1 MNHHDT
7 GHLVDGYNRM
17 MERIKSTID
26 NATEETPPTLQ
37 NAIDKAIVTARAD
50 QELTQEE
57 AEQIANTI
65 KHDLN
70 DAAEHLMETNSDFTE
85 WLKMDLDALEQKIL
99 DLFLS
104 VADHTRMEIK
114 QFIGNVSDTT
124 HYATELACRGD
135 YQCQHCDNVIHI
147 ASVSPLT
154 ACPVCKHTEFNRFH
168 SPGSSGH

>member
-1 MNHHDT
+1 MNHQET

-26 NATEETPPTLQ
+26 NATEDAAPTLQ
-37 NAIDKAIVTARAD
+37 KAMDKAIEKAK
-50 QELTQEE
+50 QEKELTREE

-114 QFIGNVSDTT
+114 QFIGEIEDSFYYSND
-124 HYATELACRGD
+124 LAYKGD
-135 YQCQHCDNVIHI
+135 YRCEHCNNVVHV
-147 ASVSPLT
+147 SRVSPLVP
-154 ACPVCKHTEFNRFH
+154 CPVCKQTEFRRYF
-168 SPGSSGH
+168 PPSG

>member
-1 MNHHDT
+1 MNHQET

-26 NATEETPPTLQ
+26 NATEDTPPTLQ
-37 NAIDKAIVTARAD
+37 NAMDKAITQAKEHK
-50 QELTQEE
+50 ELTKAE

-104 VADHTRMEIK
+104 VADHTRMELK
-114 QFIGNVSDTT
+114 QFLGDIEDSTYYSND
-124 HYATELACRGD
+124 LACKGD
-135 YQCQHCDNVIHI
+135 YQCEHCSNVIHV
-147 ASVSPLT
+147 ARVSPLSS
-154 ACPVCKHTEFNRFH
+154 CPVCKQTEFRRYR
-168 SPGSSGH
+168 PSSH

>member
-1 MNHHDT
+1 MNHQET

-17 MERIKSTID
+17 MERIKATIES
-26 NATEETPPTLQ
+26 ATEDETPTLQ
-37 NAIDKAIVTARAD
+37 KAIDKAIEQAKTKK
-50 QELTQEE
+50 ELTRDE

-65 KHDLN
+65 KNDLN

-114 QFIGNVSDTT
+114 QFIGEIEDTA
-124 HYATELACRGD
+124 YYSNDLACKGD
-135 YQCQHCDNVIHI
+135 YQCQHCHNVTHV
-147 ASVSPLT
+147 SRVSPLVP
-154 ACPVCKHTEFNRFH
+154 CPVCKQTEFRRYRPPSH
-168 SPGSSGH
+168 

>member
-1 MNHHDT
+1 MNHQET

-26 NATEETPPTLQ
+26 NATEDATPTLQ
-37 NAIDKAIVTARAD
+37 KAMEQAINHANE
-50 QELTQEE
+50 QEELTRSE

-65 KHDLN
+65 KNDLN

-114 QFIGNVSDTT
+114 QFIGDVEDSTYYSND
-124 HYATELACRGD
+124 LACRGD
-135 YQCQHCDNVIHI
+135 YQCLHCQNVIHL
-147 ASVSPLT
+147 ARVSPLV
-154 ACPVCKHTEFNRFH
+154 ACPVCKQTEFMRYHPPSN
-168 SPGSSGH
+168 

>member
-7 GHLVDGYNRM
+7 GHLVDGYNKM

-26 NATEETPPTLQ
+26 NATEATPPTLQ
-37 NAIDKAIVTARAD
+37 TALDLAINKAKAD
-50 QELTQEE
+50 HELTQDE
-57 AEQIANTI
+57 AEKIASTI

-85 WLKMDLDALEQKIL
+85 WLKMDLDVLEQKVL

-114 QFIGNVSDTT
+114 QFIGDINDST
-124 HYATELACRGD
+124 HYATELVCRGD
-135 YQCQHCDNVIHI
+135 YKCKHCNNVIHV
-147 ASVSPLT
+147 AAVSPLMS
-154 ACPVCKHTEFNRFH
+154 CPVCKQTEFIRFH
-168 SPGSSGH
+168 NPGH

>member
-17 MERIKSTID
+17 MERIKLTID
-26 NATEETPPTLQ
+26 NATEDTSPTLQ
-37 NAIDKAIVTARAD
+37 KAMDKAIEQARV
-50 QELTQEE
+50 QKELTKDE
-57 AEQIANTI
+57 AEKIANTI
-65 KHDLN
+65 KNDLN

-114 QFIGNVSDTT
+114 QFIGNIDDGTY
-124 HYATELACRGD
+124 YATDLACRGS
-135 YQCQHCDNVIHI
+135 YQCQHCNNVLRIDRVGPL
-147 ASVSPLT
+147 VS
-154 ACPVCKHTEFNRFH
+154 CPVCKQAEFRRFH
-168 SPGSSGH
+168 PPKH

>member
-1 MNHHDT
+1 MIMNHQNTD
-7 GHLVDGYNRM
+7 HLADGYNKM

-26 NATEETPPTLQ
+26 NATEDTPPTLQ
-37 NAIDKAIVTARAD
+37 NAIDKAIHKAHSD
-50 QELTQEE
+50 KELTQQE
-57 AEQIANTI
+57 AEQIASTI

-114 QFIGNVSDTT
+114 QFIGDIHDSTY
-124 HYATELACRGD
+124 HATELACRGD
-135 YQCQHCDNVIHI
+135 YQCEHCNNVIHI
-147 ASVSPLT
+147 ASVSPLM
-154 ACPVCKHTEFNRFH
+154 ACPVCKSTEFSRFH
-168 SPGSSGH
+168 SNES